1 MTLDVNNKRISKQLK
16 FAQEHLEPE
25 EKVIEGVFGSYETKS
40 LGKDTIKNGIF
51 LATNKRLF
59 FYGKRTFGFDSE
71 SFPYSNISS
80 IEFGKKAMGYTLS
93 FYASGNKV
101 NMKWIKDGDIASL
114 VNYVKTKM
122 NEKYKPV
129 SGLSAQQSVI
139 EQIKE
144 LKELLD
150 MEIISTEEFEVKKRQ
165 LLGL

>member
-16 FAQEHLEPE
+16 FAQQHLESG
-25 EKVIEGVFGSYETKS
+25 EKVIEGVFGAYETKS
-40 LGKDTIKNGIF
+40 LGNDTIKNGIF

-101 NMKWIKDGDIASL
+101 NMKWIKDGDVTSL

-122 NEKYKPV
+122 NEKYV
-129 SGLSAQQSVI
+129 SGPSGQQSVI
-139 EQIKE
+139 EQIKG

-150 MEIISTEEFEVKKRQ
+150 MGIISPEEFEVKKRQ
-165 LLGL
+165 LLGLK